1 MENQTENITTVSGL
15 AEALPFNEKLLEEMA
30 KIKPMSHKEYDEW
43 QCNIANS
50 ITGNLTGYDCSECK
64 NRGYFT
70 RLDEY
75 RNQVVAEC
83 RCMKIRRAKSR
94 LEKSGLAVIAEKST
108 FRMFETP
115 EEWQKKVKQSAVN
128 YANNNSGKWL
138 FMAGQSGCGKTHLC
152 TAVCVH
158 LINQGHDV
166 RYVLWRDLLHELES
180 LRFKNEEYSQKM
192 YWLKTIEILY
202 IDDFMKSIGNKPSE
216 SEMNYAYE
224 VINARYTARKI
235 TIISSEL
242 MKDELY
248 KFDSALAGRI
258 FECAGEFIIQI
269 SADNSRN
276 YRLKNK

>member
-1 MENQTENITTVSGL
+1 MGNLTENITTVSSS
-15 AEALPFNEKLLEEMA
+15 AEELPFRERLLEEMK
-30 KIKPMSHKEYDEW
+30 KIKPMSRKEYEKW
-43 QCNIANS
+43 QCDVANNVV
-50 ITGNLTGYDCSECK
+50 GNLTGYDCTECR

-75 RNQVVAEC
+75 GNQVVAEC

-94 LEKSGLAVIAEKST
+94 LERSGLAETAEKST
-108 FRMFETP
+108 FRTFETP
-115 EEWQKKVKQSAVN
+115 EEWQKTIKLTAMD
-128 YANNNSGKWL
+128 YAKNNGGKWL

-152 TAVCVH
+152 TAVCTY

-166 RYVLWRDLLHELES
+166 RYVLWRDLLHELEGM
-180 LRFKNEEYSQKM
+180 RFKNEEYSQKM

-216 SEMNYAYE
+216 TEMNYAYE
-224 VINARYTARKI
+224 VINARYTAKKT

-242 MKDELY
+242 LKNDLY

-258 FECAGEFIIQI
+258 FERTGEFIIQI
-269 SADNSRN
+269 SADDGKN
-276 YRLKNK
+276 YRLK